1 MLAACSATSS
11 TDSAAQLTDAISR
24 QRAAVERC
32 AAPAELS
39 LCWDGS
45 TPAPFDAA
53 APGRR
58 RCPSPITIP
67 AGELSMPAMAA
78 IAAQAIAWGAKEEA
92 RRLARADWD
101 IACRAAAGGEGT

>member
-11 TDSAAQLTDAISR
+11 TDSAALLTEAVAR

-32 AAPAELS
+32 AAPAELR

-45 TPAPFDAA
+45 APATYDPA

-58 RCPSPITIP
+58 RCPAPFEIP
-67 AGELSMPAMAA
+67 AGELSMPAMAQ
-78 IAAQAIAWGAKEEA
+78 IAARAIAWGAKEEA

-101 IACRAAAGGEGT
+101 IACRETARSDGT